1 MADRPR
7 QLPPRRLAPPGLS
20 EPSEVSTRHELAARL
35 PDIPR
40 WVELRGL
47 LLQDHPS
54 LEIFDE
60 GDFEHGGGDP
70 SFAVRDGGS
79 IFLAGVPPL
88 DAAERIAAA
97 VDLVEIVATL
107 PARATL
113 DRALGQWDH
122 TGIRVHELR
131 DETRLPRDLAHVRF
145 LDAAY
150 IAGLAVVG
158 ELRDELEAGAEGSPI
173 AASFVGE
180 TPVAFC
186 YAGATTEAWWDV
198 SIDTV
203 PEHRRH
209 GHAARCAAFM
219 IRHMRTLGREPV
231 WQSAEDNP
239 ASWKLAA
246 KLGFVAVDRLEYWR
260 REGAT

>member
-1 MADRPR
+1 MIT
-7 QLPPRRLAPPGLS
+7 RL
-20 EPSEVSTRHELAARL
+20 ELAARL

-40 WVELRGL
+40 WVEVRGL
-47 LLQDHPS
+47 LLHSDAA

-60 GDFEHGGGDP
+60 GDFEQGGGDP
-70 SFAVRDGGS
+70 AFAVRDGGS
-79 IFLAGVPPL
+79 IFLAGVPPT
-88 DAAERIAAA
+88 DAAERIGSDK
-97 VDLVEIVATL
+97 DLVEIVATG

-113 DRALGQWDH
+113 DRPLREWSH

-131 DETRLPRDLAHVRF
+131 DETRLPRA
-145 LDAAY
+145 LDGVHLLDPTY
-150 IAGLAVVG
+150 IAGLAVAF

-173 AASFVGE
+173 AASFVGD

-186 YAGATTEAWWDV
+186 YAGATTETWWDV

-203 PEHRRH
+203 PEHRRC
-209 GHAARCAAFM
+209 GHAARCAAFL
-219 IRHMRTLGREPV
+219 IRHMRTLGKEPV

-246 KLGFVAVDRLEYWR
+246 KLGFVAVDQLEYWT
-260 REGAT
+260 REREA